1 MFVTDNIVLL
11 QPLCNKAQFLSGKA
25 KVDLVEKVAGG
36 FAPLNTLG
44 LYIFVSL
51 LVWQR
56 SLISFDFPQNLS
68 QSSTLAS
75 LRWWSRKS
83 CPCSGIS

>member
-1 MFVTDNIVLL
+1 MSVWLNFAFCMFVTDNIVLL

-44 LYIFVSL
+44 L
-51 LVWQR
+51 
-56 SLISFDFPQNLS
+56 
-68 QSSTLAS
+68 
-75 LRWWSRKS
+75 
-83 CPCSGIS
+83 